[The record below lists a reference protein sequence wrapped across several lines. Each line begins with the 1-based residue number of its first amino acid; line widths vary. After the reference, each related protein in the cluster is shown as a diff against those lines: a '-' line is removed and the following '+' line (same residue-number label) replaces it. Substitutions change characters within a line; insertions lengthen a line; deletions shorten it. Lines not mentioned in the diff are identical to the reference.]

1 VQLAALGGA
10 AYVLNERNVEKRKV
24 GEKVASM
31 KRSKLSFEEDKQKSI
46 SMHIR
51 SGAGGV
57 AKSRK
62 K

>member
-1 VQLAALGGA
+1 MGGV

-24 GEKVASM
+24 GEKVPSM
-31 KRSKLSFEEDKQKSI
+31 KRSKQSFEEDKQKSI